1 LLDFSNIPAI
11 VKDLFLN
18 ESHDLDSFFMKLS
31 TYYSVKFHKRD
42 TLMIFDEVQL
52 FPEARQLIKHLVADG
67 RYDYL
72 ETGSLISLKRNIQ
85 DIVIPSEEEH
95 IEMHPLDFEE
105 FLEVI
110 GESLTFEYIRK
121 QFHDE
126 KPLGEALHRKAM
138 NLFRQYILTGGM
150 PQAVLE
156 FIKTKDFDRVDKVKR
171 RILKLY
177 RDDVTKFASGYESK
191 VLNVFD
197 EIPDQLSKHEKK
209 FRLSDISK
217 SARFREYENAF
228 IWLSEAKIVNVCFNA
243 TDPNVGLAMN
253 QDRLTLKCYMAD
265 TGLLISHAFSE
276 NRSTDNE
283 IYKALLF
290 DRLSV
295 NEGMFMENI
304 VAQMLVR
311 NGHKLY
317 FYSRSDKNN
326 AQNTLEIDFLI
337 RRNRK
342 ISPIKVKSSG
352 YNRHTSVE
360 KFKKKFKSRIGQTYI
375 IYTKDYMK
383 EDNITY
389 LPIYMTMFL

>member
-1 LLDFSNIPAI
+1 
-11 VKDLFLN
+11 
-18 ESHDLDSFFMKLS
+18 M
-31 TYYSVKFHKRD
+31 
-42 TLMIFDEVQL
+42 
-52 FPEARQLIKHLVADG
+52 
-67 RYDYL
+67 
-72 ETGSLISLKRNIQ
+72 
-85 DIVIPSEEEH
+85 
-95 IEMHPLDFEE
+95 
-105 FLEVI
+105 
-110 GESLTFEYIRK
+110 
-121 QFHDE
+121 
-126 KPLGEALHRKAM
+126 
-138 NLFRQYILTGGM
+138 
-150 PQAVLE
+150 
-156 FIKTKDFDRVDKVKR
+156 
-171 RILKLY
+171 
-177 RDDVTKFASGYESK
+177 
-191 VLNVFD
+191 LNVFD

-342 ISPIKVKSSG
+342 ISPIEVKSSG

-375 IYTKDYMK
+375 IYTKDYKK